1 MKNLWHR
8 QLFDANPARFVFE
21 TNSSAPEDISAEP
34 PLLDLS
40 ADAETL
46 AAELTSTFGP
56 IPLGSGGSVDRVIS
70 RNLNLPRNIRSQIWE
85 ATNKVDYKFLTAEA
99 TVSGE
104 LIGGKY
110 ALVIREDDKAH
121 TIIID
126 TQTGAVNLDAKDSTG
141 NLKQAATLEEIER
154 VKATTGV
161 ELTTQA
167 EAIAADPIPKPLISD
182 DETAT
187 IVSRDQSPFEQDP
200 GSYSNNKT
208 LEGLTRNGLEVQVA
222 QKTSGEWLLSFRERR
237 EPASG
242 GTIVVWESWSK
253 PSETI
258 TIDDQEYEYYSN
270 EISSGLSVVVRPEE
284 ITPPAPI
291 PRTLPQILS
300 QVTPES
306 ASTLARNSSYNLTLS
321 SILTQ
326 NLNGENVTAE
336 KQKVNAWLDSQS
348 TTLGTLPALEEASDL
363 DVKRQGES
371 VILTIK
377 NNQNIITLTV
387 SPDGEGLQ
395 LTTEVETKE
404 QARTLA
410 QMLEQAES
418 SSQTLDTSTTPET
431 FITNLLTENS
441 AENLTDQETALVK
454 ELFNTHSDKLENAK
468 NILPAGTEVDIV
480 TVQIHSQP
488 SKPKEVIVRF
498 RHESFNK
505 LEYHL
510 VQQLETAVISEN
522 AVTYE
527 KLAQQVSAEK
537 MKADFV
543 EQLYRAYLGNNGG
556 FDSGILT
563 NLLMS
568 AIFDQN
574 NKINDLIADLK
585 AENELYAD
593 LEFSAEDFNQFL
605 DERFSG
611 IQSLK
616 ETLAEAQPNSI
627 QEFQRVFAE
636 ATASTEGEYLW
647 LGGGAET
654 AEDTQSAGNLAL
666 KNTKGMVLP
675 PLLFSISWGRDYERI
690 TTTEQAKNN
699 AKLRESVLQNWLKLK
714 QHNYADN
721 SKGFQQLEHV
731 VRTIAAE
738 QEVSLD
744 TLDIN
749 YDYFYNIF
757 EKWFE
762 GTAED
767 VGTSMDRVKSI
778 LEDESRSS
786 LQKIDAIF
794 HELNIAQMALKEEF
808 TEEYDGWGVDGIFRG
823 KLPARIKF
831 IPASW
836 PLLYK
841 SEDRAIVDT
850 GEKLVAYQ
858 VGDFHEWE
866 KVGEET
872 DRSEVR
878 RLVRSHLIQEN
889 SYSFFSKRSPS
900 TLAEKF
906 RATSE
911 MMSAIDKQLKSKQVG
926 WTNRSAASLLGTA
939 YRTQFEEGLA
949 RYNRLGNHMTFL
961 KDAQEIAEWTDTA
974 AAQNIEGQEAH
985 HQYNKTTAY
994 GISDLDLAVLYKWY
1008 QDNHRKHEN
1017 NESSTD
1023 DPGTGRPQPDPI
1035 DPIPEPDPV
1044 DPIPEPDPLM

>member
-1 MKNLWHR
+1 M
-8 QLFDANPARFVFE
+8 
-21 TNSSAPEDISAEP
+21 ED
-34 PLLDLS
+34 
-40 ADAETL
+40 
-46 AAELTSTFGP
+46 
-56 IPLGSGGSVDRVIS
+56 
-70 RNLNLPRNIRSQIWE
+70 
-85 ATNKVDYKFLTAEA
+85 
-99 TVSGE
+99 
-104 LIGGKY
+104 KY
-110 ALVIREDDKAH
+110 ALVVRRNANTAH

-126 TQTGAVNLDAKDSTG
+126 TKTGGVQLETGDAVASLR
-141 NLKQAATLEEIER
+141 QAA
-154 VKATTGV
+154 
-161 ELTTQA
+161 Q
-167 EAIAADPIPKPLISD
+167 AADKQQNLQ
-182 DETAT
+182 AT
-187 IVSRDQSPFEQDP
+187 IRALQNINAAEIPIIDTTDPITETTEIVKNDQSPFEQDP

-258 TIDDQEYEYYSN
+258 TIDGKEYEYYSN

-291 PRTLPQILS
+291 PRTLPQILK
-300 QVTPES
+300 QVTAEPT
-306 ASTLARNSSYNLTLS
+306 STLAEGSTFSMALS

-326 NLNGENVTAE
+326 NLSEENATAE
-336 KQKVNAWLDSQS
+336 TEKINDWLNSQSAVLDS
-348 TTLGTLPALEEASDL
+348 LPALEGSSDMN
-363 DVKRQGES
+363 VEKQGGS
-371 VILTIK
+371 VILTIE
-377 NNQNIITLTV
+377 NNQNTITLTI
-387 SPDGEGLQ
+387 SPDGEGLK
-395 LTTEVETKE
+395 LTTDVEKKE

-418 SSQTLDTSTTPET
+418 SSQTLDASTTPEE
-431 FITNLLTENS
+431 FITNLLTENF
-441 AENLTDQETALVK
+441 AENLKTK
-454 ELFNTHSDKLENAK
+454 ELAEIAKLFAHNRSKLGDINNT
-468 NILPAGTEVDIV
+468 LPAGTTVEVNKADNGVV
-480 TVQIHSQP
+480 TI
-488 SKPKEVIVRF
+488 
-498 RHESFNK
+498 SFEHGTIGS
-505 LEYHL
+505 LEYTL
-510 VQQLETAVISEN
+510 VPQLNDAVITEEV
-522 AVTYE
+522 ATLDD
-527 KLAQQVSAEK
+527 LAQQVSAEK

-568 AIFDQN
+568 AIFDQT
-574 NKINDLIADLK
+574 NKIDDLITDLK
-585 AENELYAD
+585 EENPLYKD

-605 DERFSG
+605 DERFEG
-611 IQSLK
+611 IKTLK
-616 ETLAEAQPNSI
+616 ETLAEAQPDSI
-627 QEFQRVFAE
+627 EEFQLAFAQ
-636 ATASTEGEYLW
+636 ATAKTEGRYLF
-647 LGGGAET
+647 LGGGPET

-714 QHNYADN
+714 QHNYADD
-721 SKGFQQLEHV
+721 SEGFKQLEHV

-749 YDYFYNIF
+749 YDHFYNLF

-762 GTAED
+762 GTAEE

-778 LEDESRSS
+778 LEDKSSSS
-786 LQKIDAIF
+786 LQKIDAIL

-808 TEEYDGWGVDGIFRG
+808 AEEYNGWEVDGIFRG
-823 KLPARIKF
+823 ELPARIKF

-841 SEDRAIVDT
+841 SEDRSIVDT
-850 GEKLVAYQ
+850 GEKLVAYRL
-858 VGDFHEWE
+858 GDFDDWE

-872 DRSEVR
+872 DRLKVR
-878 RLVRSHLIQEN
+878 GLVQSHLIQER
-889 SYSFFSKRSPS
+889 SYPFGGKKSPVTFEERS
-900 TLAEKF
+900 A
-906 RATSE
+906 ATNE
-911 MMSAIDKQLKSKQVG
+911 IMTAIAKQLKSKQAG

-939 YRTQFEEGLA
+939 YRTQLEEGLA
-949 RYNRLGNHMTFL
+949 RYNRLGNSINFL
-961 KDAQEIAEWTDTA
+961 QDAQEIAEWTDLD

-1017 NESSTD
+1017 NNESEPVRT
-1023 DPGTGRPQPDPI
+1023 QPDPVDPIPEPEPI
-1035 DPIPEPDPV
+1035 DPIPEPDP
-1044 DPIPEPDPLM
+1044 LM